1 MERMERAP
9 GGCSA
14 ARAAEL
20 IALHAPLLREL
31 VEETLRRVP
40 RAVVAEDLQTPGQVA
55 LAQAAHAWAP
65 EDDGAFADL
74 ARTRIRAAL
83 VEALHA
89 IDWSARGRRRHT
101 PTPPALVGAARA
113 AVAALPSDR
122 REVIEGYFVHSRS
135 LPDLG
140 DDLELDLPDVVAL
153 RDDALR
159 SLRRTLAP
167 VLATSA
173 QSQRAGDPPEGQS
186 SSGSSGTGSPRT
198 RNLR

>member
-1 MERMERAP
+1 MERMTRAP

-14 ARAAEL
+14 ARTAAL
-20 IALHAPLLREL
+20 VAQHASLLREL

-40 RAVVAEDLQTPGQVA
+40 SSVVAEDLQAP
-55 LAQAAHAWAP
+55 AQAALVETAQTWTSD
-65 EDDGAFADL
+65 EDGAFADL

-83 VEALHA
+83 VEALRA
-89 IDWSARGRRRHT
+89 IDWSARGRRPRT
-101 PTPPALVGAARA
+101 AIPPTLVGAARA
-113 AVAALPSDR
+113 AVAALPGDR
-122 REVIEGYFVHSRS
+122 REVVEGYFLHSRT

-140 DDLELDLPDVVAL
+140 DVLELDLPAVVAL

-167 VLATSA
+167 VLLTDARSH
-173 QSQRAGDPPEGQS
+173 RAGDPPEGQ